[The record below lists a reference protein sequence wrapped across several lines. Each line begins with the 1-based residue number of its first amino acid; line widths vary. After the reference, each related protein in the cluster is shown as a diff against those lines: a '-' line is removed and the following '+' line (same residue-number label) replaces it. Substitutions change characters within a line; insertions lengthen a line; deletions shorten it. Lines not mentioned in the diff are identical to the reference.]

1 MTEKEFRAEFSTA
14 QQTFSG
20 AFTATE
26 TTDAEIPINADV
38 DAEITEE
45 REITADFSSKS
56 QGIASAYN
64 DGGEIPV
71 DINETQ
77 QMTASF
83 GQVFQ
88 SGGGATSY
96 NQLTD
101 KPEINGVQ
109 VVGNKTGAAFGLQDL
124 MEPITAAEIDEIVTG
139 G

>member
-1 MTEKEFRAEFSTA
+1 MTEKEFRAEFSTG
-14 QQTFSG
+14 QTFSG

-45 REITADFSSKS
+45 REIKADFTSKTA
-56 QGIASAYN
+56 GIASVYN

-71 DINETQ
+71 DIEETQ

-83 GQVFQ
+83 GQVFN

-109 VVGNKTGAAFGLQDL
+109 LAGDKTGADFGLQDL

>member
-1 MTEKEFRAEFSTA
+1 MTEKEFRAEFSTG
-14 QQTFSG
+14 QTFSG
-20 AFTATE
+20 AFTAAE

-45 REITADFSSKS
+45 REISADFSSKS
-56 QGIASAYN
+56 QDIASAYN

-71 DINETQ
+71 DIEESQ

-83 GQVFQ
+83 GQVFR

-109 VVGNKTGAAFGLQDL
+109 VVGNKTGADFGLQDL